1 VAIGYSAGNSSQ
13 ADSAVAIG
21 QAAGESNQL
30 SGAVAIGTNAGNSSQ
45 GERAVAIGEEAG
57 YTGQKGKAV
66 AIGYQAG
73 KTTQGSNSIAIGNS
87 AGQSN
92 QPENTIILNA
102 TGNVQN
108 GAIGVSGAFYVDP
121 IRGATGTSFLYYSA
135 GTKEI
140 TYANPVGETGPYS
153 LGYSLSTDQTGQTG
167 GFKYTLI
174 PNVIDTEYTYG
185 GMTGYNPTTGYFFNP
200 EPNPMSVLVDW
211 QVSAEQGNWDID
223 FYKGNTGIWKYQML
237 ASSTDNSFSQTVVLN
252 QNENCHVE
260 YTISGPETYTLHKD
274 ATRIQFTR
282 LDKATGAKT
291 FIIDHPSEED
301 KYLVHACLEGPEVG
315 VYYRGKAIIGESE
328 EVEIKLPEYVSEF
341 AQDFTVSLT
350 PIHMKGQ
357 RRTSLLEASEVN
369 NGVFTVYGS
378 PGPFH
383 WVVFGKR
390 GNVVVEPYKSQ
401 VEVKGDG
408 PYRYI

>member
-1 VAIGYSAGNSSQ
+1 
-13 ADSAVAIG
+13 
-21 QAAGESNQL
+21 
-30 SGAVAIGTNAGNSSQ
+30 
-45 GERAVAIGEEAG
+45 
-57 YTGQKGKAV
+57 
-66 AIGYQAG
+66 
-73 KTTQGSNSIAIGNS
+73 
-87 AGQSN
+87 
-92 QPENTIILNA
+92 
-102 TGNVQN
+102 
-108 GAIGVSGAFYVDP
+108 
-121 IRGATGTSFLYYSA
+121 
-135 GTKEI
+135 
-140 TYANPVGETGPYS
+140 
-153 LGYSLSTDQTGQTG
+153 LGYSLSTNSVGKFG
-167 GFKYTLI
+167 GTWYDLI
-174 PNVIDTEYTYG
+174 PDTLDTAYTYG
-185 GMTGYNPTTGYFFNP
+185 GMSGYNPTNGYFSNP

-211 QVSAEQGNWDID
+211 QISADQGNWDIE
-223 FYKGNTGIWKYQML
+223 FYKGTTGIWKYQML
-237 ASSTDNSFSQTVVLN
+237 ASSTNNSFSQTVVLK
-252 QNENCHVE
+252 QNENCHVR
-260 YTISGPETYTLHKD
+260 YNISGPDTYTLNKD
-274 ATRIQFTR
+274 DTRIQFTR

-315 VYYRGKAIIGESE
+315 VYYRGKALIGESE

-350 PIHMKGQ
+350 PVHMKGQ